1 MANGGSVAGT
11 GGRAV
16 ASAGPAAQTELIFTQ
31 PPDGWAP
38 DGDPLTTDGYI
49 ARAGRPGLAAEVV
62 DEDGKAVS
70 HGGDASLSGLLAY
83 AAWYTVHAHGVRP

>member
-1 MANGGSVAGT
+1 MVGPGQAYDEMIT
-11 GGRAV
+11 GDHIVSRHKTEIRTPDASEMLEWLRRA
-16 ASAGPAAQTELIFTQ
+16 
-31 PPDGWAP
+31 
-38 DGDPLTTDGYI
+38 PLDHGH
-49 ARAGRPGLAAEVV
+49 AAEVV